1 MLEKYYSFDTFKE
14 YYDKKEI
21 EECKKCILFLMLD
34 FNTKIASGEEQP
46 HKLKHLLFK
55 TNCIKNPMG
64 MKYNEEDYKNTLEI
78 VQFTIKVIDS
88 INDPN
93 TDTSDIFDKSL
104 KIDPSI
110 KNDLIDL
117 AVYTEILY
125 KMNKSNSNR
134 MDLDKFTQ
142 EPFLVQLLTP
152 LLFYQDQNR
161 LLEKKLQTMSR
172 KDYFTGMEL
181 SVANNPVDQFN
192 GVNVSFIDNNEGIL
206 EALNEI
212 VHFLYYKYKSDLP
225 QHIDINMLRNT
236 SIKPYENADFMWNTG
251 IANQRHLLLQLE
263 EGIRCGYFTLNRIGK
278 DTNGDDVF
286 VFEFENAEK
295 SRARFCGIY
304 RREREVRTHVL
315 IDIEAH
321 KGIVESKDTINKLS
335 KKLLSLQAKDYEV
348 FDFSDFHITIDD
360 YNLAQKT
367 TDAKINIITDT
378 TKPYYLKSIIK
389 DVKIEDMLVCYRF
402 LDTFAEIIKC
412 ALSQLE
418 LGDNNSSILKELCII
433 DTNYLTTEL
442 SQLTGF
448 DYNYST
454 KLLDRFIFHNSNN
467 RYDDVFS
474 QPLIMASS
482 DQVVFLP
489 ALIDQVNLDRVIERQ
504 FIRNKVDINKIG
516 MDFEAYFKDTLTG
529 GYHESLIDHKLHPIP
544 GLFVNTNT
552 IAYKAF
558 DGKDIEFDV
567 VMVLGDYLILTEL
580 KAIMTSYDLM
590 DLIERE
596 RNIKEAVKQLKRR
609 KDSVIKDW
617 DTFRSL
623 VSFALPEKPFRSDR
637 IMLIACSDAYDFTP
651 LQVDDIFITDQST
664 YLKYFTNPYVDE
676 ILKDVESTIL
686 QQRKTLWSKGYP
698 RAEEFMNYL
707 RWPITTQYI
716 SNIIKSVYLPVPI
729 MSEDEIKIAIAEYQL
744 HEDPILEMLTPSKV
758 KKKVSKNCKCPCGSG
773 KKFRNCCKGKR
784 IYD

>member
-1 MLEKYYSFDTFKE
+1 
-14 YYDKKEI
+14 
-21 EECKKCILFLMLD
+21 
-34 FNTKIASGEEQP
+34 
-46 HKLKHLLFK
+46 
-55 TNCIKNPMG
+55 
-64 MKYNEEDYKNTLEI
+64 
-78 VQFTIKVIDS
+78 
-88 INDPN
+88 
-93 TDTSDIFDKSL
+93 
-104 KIDPSI
+104 
-110 KNDLIDL
+110 
-117 AVYTEILY
+117 
-125 KMNKSNSNR
+125 
-134 MDLDKFTQ
+134 
-142 EPFLVQLLTP
+142 
-152 LLFYQDQNR
+152 
-161 LLEKKLQTMSR
+161 
-172 KDYFTGMEL
+172 
-181 SVANNPVDQFN
+181 
-192 GVNVSFIDNNEGIL
+192 
-206 EALNEI
+206 
-212 VHFLYYKYKSDLP
+212 
-225 QHIDINMLRNT
+225 
-236 SIKPYENADFMWNTG
+236 
-251 IANQRHLLLQLE
+251 
-263 EGIRCGYFTLNRIGK
+263 
-278 DTNGDDVF
+278 
-286 VFEFENAEK
+286 
-295 SRARFCGIY
+295 
-304 RREREVRTHVL
+304 
-315 IDIEAH
+315 
-321 KGIVESKDTINKLS
+321 
-335 KKLLSLQAKDYEV
+335 
-348 FDFSDFHITIDD
+348 
-360 YNLAQKT
+360 
-367 TDAKINIITDT
+367 
-378 TKPYYLKSIIK
+378 
-389 DVKIEDMLVCYRF
+389 
-402 LDTFAEIIKC
+402 
-412 ALSQLE
+412 
-418 LGDNNSSILKELCII
+418 
-433 DTNYLTTEL
+433 
-442 SQLTGF
+442 
-448 DYNYST
+448 
-454 KLLDRFIFHNSNN
+454 
-467 RYDDVFS
+467 
-474 QPLIMASS
+474 
-482 DQVVFLP
+482 
-489 ALIDQVNLDRVIERQ
+489 
-504 FIRNKVDINKIG
+504 

-707 RWPITTQYI
+707 RWPVTTQYI